1 LEDSLQ
7 RQRPAILLAAM
18 AVLPAVPGISALAP
32 ADPEQGGRPLS
43 AALSGAAEVQPGDQ
57 DGSGT
62 AAVTVNPGQGELC
75 YDLAVAGIDPA
86 TAAHVHEGVE
96 GEVGPPVVTLGVPDA
111 SGAATGCLNLSKELL
126 QRLLHEPS
134 GFYVNVHSAEF
145 PQGAVRGQLGK

>member
-1 LEDSLQ
+1 
-7 RQRPAILLAAM
+7 M

>member
-1 LEDSLQ
+1 M
-7 RQRPAILLAAM
+7 AFLAA
-18 AVLPAVPGISALAP
+18 APGTPALAE

-43 AALSGAAEVQPGDQ
+43 AALSGAAEVPPGDE

-62 AAVTVNPGQGELC
+62 AAVTVNLGQRELC

-111 SGAATGCLNLSKELL
+111 GGAASGCLNLSKELL
-126 QRLLHEPS
+126 QRLLQDPS
-134 GFYVNVHSAEF
+134 GFYINVHSAEF
-145 PQGAVRGQLGK
+145 PQGAVRGQLAK

>member
-1 LEDSLQ
+1 MAFLS
-7 RQRPAILLAAM
+7 AA
-18 AVLPAVPGISALAP
+18 PGIPALAE

-43 AALSGAAEVQPGDQ
+43 ATLSGAAEVPPGDE

-62 AAVTVNPGQGELC
+62 AAVTVNLGQRELC
-75 YDLAVAGIDPA
+75 YDLAVADIDPA

-111 SGAATGCLNLSKELL
+111 SGAASGCIHLSKELL

-134 GFYVNVHSAEF
+134 GFYVNVHSARF
-145 PQGAVRGQLGK
+145 PQGAVRGQLGR

>member
-1 LEDSLQ
+1 
-7 RQRPAILLAAM
+7 
-18 AVLPAVPGISALAP
+18 
-32 ADPEQGGRPLS
+32 
-43 AALSGAAEVQPGDQ
+43 
-57 DGSGT
+57 
-62 AAVTVNPGQGELC
+62 VTVNPGQGELC